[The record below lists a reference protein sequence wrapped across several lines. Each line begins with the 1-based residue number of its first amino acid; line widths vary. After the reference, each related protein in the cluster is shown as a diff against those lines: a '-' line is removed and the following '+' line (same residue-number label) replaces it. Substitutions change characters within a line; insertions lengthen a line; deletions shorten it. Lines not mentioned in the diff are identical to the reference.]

1 MEKSKNIPQL
11 GGQIFQHIEEI
22 ERQLERRM
30 EEEKEDGDE

>member
-1 MEKSKNIPQL
+1 VEGTIPT
-11 GGQIFQHIEEI
+11 IEEI